1 MHKHIQHKYM
11 NSDTKQIIVSLTSFP
26 EAIPYA
32 IQSIK
37 SVLNGVVLPDK
48 IMLYLTASQFPDKT
62 IPSDLEQLTKNPLFE
77 IRFYNENI
85 RSYTK
90 LIPALND
97 FPNDIIVTI
106 DDDILYNP
114 KMLQGLLR
122 LHKKYPEAIIGH
134 RVRHYKPNT
143 PYRSWKRYKEHR
155 YILKSLKPRFINIQT
170 GVGGVLYPP
179 KSLDNKMLDSDT
191 FMKLAPTVDDIWFW
205 AAAVS
210 NNTKI
215 APVPFGDFKLN
226 DLRKPQEISLFN
238 VNGKT
243 DNDVN
248 RTVLEKILEIYPEIK
263 KRVEEDIKYENK
275 RNIFGLIKGLFK

>member
-155 YILKSLKPRFINIQT
+155 YIFKSLKPKFINIQT

-263 KRVEEDIKYENK
+263 KRVDEDIKYENK